1 MNDYEKLK
9 GIAEVRS
16 GESGSETEMIDDE
29 LLHS

>member
-16 GESGSETEMIDDE
+16 GESGSETEDDR
-29 LLHS
+29 